1 MYSYFKN
8 ITISTTPSKSTTKTV
23 TTWRPCHRQR
33 RSKFEMLRLF
43 LEYRVLAR
51 NWERSVI
58 ALINIESRWS
68 SMNYDFHM
76 RCMIKSYKVYFWL
89 NPPLC

>member
-1 MYSYFKN
+1 MYSYFKI
-8 ITISTTPSKSTTKTV
+8 ITIISTTPSKSTTKTV
-23 TTWRPCHRQR
+23 TTWPPCHRQR

-58 ALINIESRWS
+58 ALINRVPLVF
-68 SMNYDFHM
+68 MNYDFHM